1 MTNIKLQEKFKQTE
15 LYENSTECQK
25 KFYDAY
31 FGNRN
36 ICLSGP
42 AGTGKSYA
50 LKGLCDF
57 LSANGVN
64 VAITATTGV
73 AAYNVGGQT
82 IHSWAGIGLGD
93 LDIIDLIEKVSRN
106 KLANNRIV
114 ETDLLVID
122 EVSMLK
128 SDLLDKLDGIFKA
141 IRFSREPFG
150 GLQII
155 FCGDYL
161 QLTPVWKNGEEEMF
175 AFESDSWKEATP
187 QVVLLTEIVR
197 QHGDKEFAKMLNEVR
212 VGDVSSVDLLKSRID
227 ISFADD
233 GIDPVFLFCKNSD
246 VDILNKEML
255 NEIPGTIKR
264 YVAKDTGSDFHTD
277 FFNKHTPIPEILEL
291 KINAQVMLLKNI
303 DVTKGLVN
311 GSVGK
316 VKGYTPD
323 GVIVHFRTGDHIITN
338 QVTEIREQRPS
349 KGKMLMTV
357 AASRTQIPLRIAFAI
372 TIHKSQGSTL
382 DRAIVDVSSAFAEGM
397 VYVALSRVR
406 NLEALS
412 LTEFRASKIRANK
425 KCLDFYSQN
434 TDK

>member
-1 MTNIKLQEKFKQTE
+1 MKSKIDTFKNWKEWDELTN
-15 LYENSTECQK
+15 CQK
-25 KFYDAY
+25 KFFDA
-31 FGNRN
+31 FFAERN
-36 ICLSGP
+36 IFLSGA
-42 AGTGKSYA
+42 AGVGKSFCIK
-50 LKGLCDF
+50 L
-57 LSANGVN
+57 LSRYLDTCNISY
-64 VAITATTGV
+64 AITATTGV

-106 KLANNRIV
+106 KIANNRIV
-114 ETDLLVID
+114 ETKVLVID

-128 SDLLDKLDGIFKA
+128 SDLLDKLDRIFKA
-141 IRFSREPFG
+141 IRFSQEPFG
-150 GLQII
+150 GMQVI
-155 FCGDYL
+155 FVGDFC

-175 AFESDSWKEATP
+175 AFESESWKEATP
-187 QVVLLTEIVR
+187 HVILLTEIVR
-197 QHGDKEFAKMLNEVR
+197 QHGDKKFAKMLNEVR
-212 VGDVSSVDLLKSRID
+212 VGDVDNLDLLKSRID
-227 ISFADD
+227 ATFDDD
-233 GIDPVFLFCKNSD
+233 GIDPVFLYCKNTD

-255 NEIPGTIKR
+255 KEIPGTIKK
-264 YVAKDTGSDFHTD
+264 YTAKDTGSEFHTD

-291 KINAQVMLLKNI
+291 KIGAQVMLLKNI

-323 GVIVHFRTGDHIITN
+323 GVIVNFRTGEHIITN

-349 KGKMLMTV
+349 KGKMQMTV

-372 TIHKSQGSTL
+372 TIHKSQGSTI
-382 DRAIVDVSSAFAEGM
+382 DRAIIDVSSAFAEGM

-425 KCLDFYSQN
+425 KCLDFYSEN
-434 TDK
+434 SVK